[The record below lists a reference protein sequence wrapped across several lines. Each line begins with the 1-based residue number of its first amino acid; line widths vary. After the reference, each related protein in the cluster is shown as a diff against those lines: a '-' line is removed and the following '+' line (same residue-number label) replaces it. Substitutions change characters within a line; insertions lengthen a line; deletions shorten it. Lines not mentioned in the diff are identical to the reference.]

1 MVILDWQIV
10 EGVKCFIVHLRN
22 MLFQL
27 LVPLSFTALLMLEPF
42 SCTGLVAYL
51 SSIYQC
57 RNLLADVG
65 IFVLWVAK

>member
-10 EGVKCFIVHLRN
+10 EDVKCFIVHLRN

-42 SCTGLVAYL
+42 SAMWHICHLY
-51 SSIYQC
+51 IH
-57 RNLLADVG
+57 VG
-65 IFVLWVAK
+65 ICWPTLGYCVWVSK